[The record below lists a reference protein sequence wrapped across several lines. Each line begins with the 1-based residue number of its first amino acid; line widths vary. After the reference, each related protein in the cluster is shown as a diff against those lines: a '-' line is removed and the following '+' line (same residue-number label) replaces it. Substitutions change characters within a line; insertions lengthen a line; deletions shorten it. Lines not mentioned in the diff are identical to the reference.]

1 MEILDQKDL
10 GSGGSAEAASA
21 ATIRTKLDARLQ
33 LETVSRMHT
42 FVQANPAGGLSF
54 EFTPA
59 YQTMAQDL
67 REALLT
73 KTSSFVETHEVRTV
87 LYKV

>member
-42 FVQANPAGGLSF
+42 FVQANTAGGVKLRVHTSLPDHGSGSPRGIA
-54 EFTPA
+54 E
-59 YQTMAQDL
+59 QDFL
-67 REALLT
+67 
-73 KTSSFVETHEVRTV
+73 VRRDARGANCSV
-87 LYKV
+87 